1 MTKKR
6 VVVICPGRGS
16 YTRETSNYLSDLSS
30 EVSNHLK
37 DIDNKRVAK
46 NLPKISALDKENF
59 RMKTHMLLF
68 ALEEVPIQE
77 KHLIILVIYHLRS
90 VIILK
95 ILITKELQKISP
107 KYQP

>member
-46 NLPKISALDKENF
+46 NLPKIFPKKAS
-59 RMKTHMLLF
+59 
-68 ALEEVPIQE
+68 
-77 KHLIILVIYHLRS
+77 
-90 VIILK
+90 LK
-95 ILITKELQKISP
+95 IHPCFEHVFEGE
-107 KYQP
+107 